1 MAPSHG
7 RRAVID
13 GENAGTVR
21 SAGILARPPASPVAK
36 RSVFSSGGVVEWRLG
51 ATLAVG
57 VAVASI
63 VDAIARARRATVPGA
78 VWDRSS
84 LISFRYL
91 DTA

>member
-1 MAPSHG
+1 
-7 RRAVID
+7 
-13 GENAGTVR
+13 
-21 SAGILARPPASPVAK
+21 
-36 RSVFSSGGVVEWRLG
+36 VVEWRLG